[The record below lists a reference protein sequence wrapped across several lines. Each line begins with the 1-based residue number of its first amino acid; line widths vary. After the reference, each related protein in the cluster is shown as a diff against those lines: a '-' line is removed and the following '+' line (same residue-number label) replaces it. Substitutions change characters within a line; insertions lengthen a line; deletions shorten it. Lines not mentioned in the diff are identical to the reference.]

1 MATGCHYIFTYNRKS
16 DYLTVWKMI
25 YTRKGDDGKTSLIG
39 GEKVWKS
46 DERVEAYGTVDE
58 LNSYIGLLRDNCP
71 YSVEKRFLLDIQRQ
85 LFVVQSRLAVK
96 KPGQHEF
103 LPLLPA
109 EAVESLEKEI
119 DRMDKLIPPFRD
131 FVIAG
136 GHPLVSQCHVARC
149 VCRRAE
155 RRMVA
160 LMQCEEVEP
169 VLLQYVNRLSDY
181 LFVLARYYSRLLD
194 IKENTF
200 SEKPSDI

>member
-1 MATGCHYIFTYNRKS
+1 MAASCHYPFTYNRKS
-16 DYLTVWKMI
+16 DCLTFWKMI

-58 LNSYIGLLRDNCP
+58 LNSHIGLLRDHCP
-71 YSVEKRFLLDIQRQ
+71 YSVEKRFLCDIQRH
-85 LFVVQSRLAVK
+85 LFVVQSRLAAK
-96 KPGQHEF
+96 NPEQYDF

-109 EAVESLEKEI
+109 AAVEGLEKEI
-119 DRMDKLIPPFRD
+119 DRMETLIPPFRD

-136 GHPLVSQCHVARC
+136 GHPLVSWCHVARC

-155 RRMVA
+155 RRVVS
-160 LMQCEEVEP
+160 LMQREEVEP
-169 VLLQYVNRLSDY
+169 VLRQYLNRLSDY
-181 LFVLARYYSRLLD
+181 LFVLARYFTRLLD